1 MDISTVISFLALFEV
16 FCRLDAAS
24 ILKRKKKKT
33 GPMNRPVLFLDVIS
47 LTHAVTIS
55 KMITA

>member
-24 ILKRKKKKT
+24 ILKRKKKT
-33 GPMNRPVLFLDVIS
+33 GPMNRPILFLDVIS
-47 LTHAVTIS
+47 LTHGVTIS